1 MAKKKER
8 QKKPKTQKNPKQTPA
23 KSANTENID
32 VFNNS
37 CVTKYEVL
45 PPKKNNY
52 YERQFIISSISGNK
66 YTVTVNKLVN
76 CTCPICTFKA
86 KRCKHIEFVM
96 QDILHEKYPRIYYDD
111 KALDS
116 LFKYLPGHIK
126 YMEDENESEKEES
139 NKE

>member
-8 QKKPKTQKNPKQTPA
+8 RTKPKSKKTPKATPA
-23 KSANTENID
+23 KAEIKEDIN
-32 VFNNS
+32 VFNDS

-45 PPKKNNY
+45 PPKNNNY
-52 YERQFIISSISGNK
+52 YERQFIISSISGNQ

-76 CTCPICTFKA
+76 CTCPQCFYKA

-96 QDILHEKYPRIYYDD
+96 QEILHEKYPRIYYDD
-111 KALDS
+111 EALDS

-126 YMEDENESEKEES
+126 NRETES
-139 NKE
+139 NEE

>member
-1 MAKKKER
+1 MAKKREK
-8 QKKPKTQKNPKQTPA
+8 QAKPKTKKIVKITPS
-23 KSANTENID
+23 KSQEKEDID
-32 VFNNS
+32 VFYNS

-52 YERQFIISSISGNK
+52 YERQFIISSISGNQ

-76 CTCPICTFKA
+76 CTCPLCMYKA

-111 KALDS
+111 RALDS
-116 LFKYLPGHIK
+116 LFKYLPGHLRNR
-126 YMEDENESEKEES
+126 ENQNLNEEKSEE
-139 NKE
+139 